1 MKADWLRGLWAS
13 VPTPLQP
20 NGDLHLE
27 GIPSLVDHYVDVLAL
42 EGIYCNGIMGE
53 GWLLTHDERK
63 AVLTALSIAAKAR
76 LKIGVVVTA
85 GSPTETVEL
94 AAHAEQVGVHHIV
107 VAPPPGHFSSAELI
121 AYVQMIREA
130 VALPLVIVQ
139 TSSGGFGLDIVREL
153 ASVDGLVSAI
163 KLGAN
168 GEDLQT
174 MINEF
179 GSRISVTDPLEVN
192 WLTNLEAVGMQ
203 VLYADPEPYLFQTA
217 NHRPIDGYYRSFV
230 AGDLSGAA
238 RISSQLEPV
247 REVYDRWIMRPLI
260 SGVAPIGALKAWCE
274 YMGLS
279 VGPPRQPLSPLTS
292 RERQQL
298 YGELRAIGC
307 APSAR
312 SAPAQAIRT
321 E

>member
-1 MKADWLRGLWAS
+1 MRAGWLRGIWAS
-13 VPTPLQP
+13 VPTPLRP
-20 NGDLHLE
+20 NGELRLE
-27 GIPSLVDHYVDVLAL
+27 VIPTLVDHYVDALAL

-63 AVLTALSIAAKAR
+63 AVVAALSGAAKGR

-85 GSPTETVEL
+85 GSPAETVAL
-94 AAHAEQVGVHHIV
+94 ASHAEREGVHHIV
-107 VAPPPGHFSSAELI
+107 VAPPPGHFSSVELI
-121 AYVQMIREA
+121 AYVQLIREA

-139 TSSGGFGLDIVREL
+139 TSSGGFGLNTVREL

-168 GEDLQT
+168 GEDLET
-174 MINEF
+174 VINEF

-192 WLTNLEAVGMQ
+192 WLGNLRAVGMQ

-217 NHRPIDGYYRSFV
+217 NHRPIDEYYRSFV
-230 AGDLSGAA
+230 AGDRSGAA
-238 RISSQLEPV
+238 QISSQLEPV
-247 REVYDRWIMRPLI
+247 RDVYDRWIMRPLV

-274 YMGLS
+274 YMGLD

-292 RERQQL
+292 HQRQQL
-298 YGELRAIGC
+298 HSELRATGC
-307 APSAR
+307 APSAQSI
-312 SAPAQAIRT
+312 SAAT
-321 E
+321 